1 MRDGAN
7 VVPYTP
13 EIPLKLLI
21 SLEFVVLYDKD
32 WLDVGGQ
39 CWYVLGC
46 DSRGYPIGKANEI
59 PLVMSAS
66 QELGGSGQS
75 MLLEQ
80 GDEAEST

>member
-1 MRDGAN
+1 M
-7 VVPYTP
+7 
-13 EIPLKLLI
+13 
-21 SLEFVVLYDKD
+21 
-32 WLDVGGQ
+32 GGQ